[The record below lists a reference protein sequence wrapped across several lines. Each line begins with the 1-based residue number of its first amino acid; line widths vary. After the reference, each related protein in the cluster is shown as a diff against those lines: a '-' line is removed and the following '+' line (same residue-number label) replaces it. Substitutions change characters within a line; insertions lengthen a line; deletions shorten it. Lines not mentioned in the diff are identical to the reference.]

1 MPPVVGEAR
10 KSPEFDMEWT
20 KSLDIKGLLAEY
32 THMTIKLTE
41 QARALRVPLLGR
53 DKVSMLVWLAISLV
67 ALLLLLLLFLLLYFN
82 LVVHY
87 EALIFYYHTL

>member
-67 ALLLLLLLFLLLYFN
+67 ALLLLLLLYFN